1 MEKRRQT
8 TARPSPSTLMARRR
22 RSPRRLPSPR
32 RRNLRKKLPL
42 LPSQPPHLSQ
52 LQHQSQHPP
61 PLPRRSESQL
71 QQQYKLT
78 VSEVGGCHATHELIT
93 YVVQNLSLLNV
104 ILSPL

>member
-32 RRNLRKKLPL
+32 KSNQRRRSPRRKSLRKKLPL

-61 PLPRRSESQL
+61 PLRRRSESQL

-93 YVVQNLSLLNV
+93 YVV
-104 ILSPL
+104 

>member
-1 MEKRRQT
+1 MGRQT

-32 RRNLRKKLPL
+32 KRNQRRRSPRRKSLRKKLPL
-42 LPSQPPHLSQ
+42 LLSQPP
-52 LQHQSQHPP
+52 HQSQHPP

-93 YVVQNLSLLNV
+93 YVVQNLS
-104 ILSPL
+104 